1 MSDSKNPVV
10 LVHGILDTISVF
22 DRMTDYLAKLGW
34 SVHRFDLIPNFGIE
48 KLDTLALQVDKYIN
62 RNFSPEQKIDLIG
75 FSMGGLITRYYLQR
89 LKGIERVQRY
99 INISAPNHGT
109 LTAHSLSL
117 LPGVQQMR
125 PDSPWIENLNQDYQ
139 ETLGKINTTVIWT
152 PYDLMI
158 VPPSSSSLPPC
169 EDIQIPV
176 LLHGW
181 MVNDINVLQTISSVL
196 SRPVKSNES

>member
-1 MSDSKNPVV
+1 
-10 LVHGILDTISVF
+10 
-22 DRMTDYLAKLGW
+22 MTDYLAKLGW
-34 SVHRFDLIPNFGIE
+34 SVHRFDLIPNYGIE

-62 RNFSPEQKIDLIG
+62 RNFNPEQKIDLIG

-99 INISAPNHGT
+99 INISAPNQGT

-125 PDSPWIENLNQDYQ
+125 PDSHWIEDLNQDYQ
-139 ETLGKINTTVIWT
+139 ETLKKINTTIIWT

-158 VPPSSSSLPPC
+158 VPPSSSSLPGC
-169 EDIQIPV
+169 EEIQIPA
-176 LLHGW
+176 LFHAW
-181 MVNDINVLQTISSVL
+181 MVSDINVLQTINRVL
-196 SRPVKSNES
+196 SRPVQENEN